1 MASNEVPEG
10 LSSQT
15 AQKRL
20 VEELDSLISKS
31 TNVNWCKEIA
41 RNPFTTI
48 CSALST
54 MGGILLVIYFA
65 VSAEEGTFSILFQGL
80 MLVFL
85 SAFNI
90 CLFGWEVYI
99 LRTQKIRHL
108 IVRLKPVFDSPC
120 PWTTS
125 DYPKS
130 SISTLRGNLTIPAY
144 RDGSLVNVPI
154 SLLVSGDVI
163 ELDSGVPCPANATM
177 LTPTVAGTAEHVAVD
192 EVLSDDFFGERPP
205 ECGNDSISFLP
216 EAKPVRLVVED
227 SPILTL
233 LKVSMKKGS
242 ASSFLTKETNYVFCV
257 MYVSLIAATYLVSLV
272 FNCVRYFSLQDDF
285 SESWPELIFGC
296 PVYTC
301 LPVLF
306 LQLPLVWSFTNLY
319 GTARIAMLV
328 ENGPCYFQAKGL
340 GKIRAFLQTLATM
353 AKLVVL
359 FSRYP
364 DYRVFHVLGTL
375 TSVCAVD
382 KEYVLAGGFPSP
394 ERVLF
399 LRTEPVAADD
409 TPKVDIGV
417 GKQPHFAEEEPIFP
431 AESALGIKNP
441 VFSACAES
449 ALDGDDSPLSPDLG
463 LDDDDDDVMIS
474 AELARPAVRVEI
486 SSTPDMAN
494 SGRGKSH
501 DDTASSGCSKS
512 HDGKSHDDKSH
523 DDKSHDDKSGDIDRL
538 CDSTSCMVAEYH
550 LVVTPDVTPDISPGC
565 TTTSIPISSQVD
577 TVSTLSA
584 FSDSAPFELIT
595 EIFNIS
601 PDPTALSGIAFDE
614 VYWQDHI
621 GSLKPIGVN
630 LLTTSHLSKVPFYLS
645 PSGSCSELQLHLHKS
660 SCSCSLSLEIGVTE
674 YSTQNFSR
682 EFLVHSISDP
692 NMDVQ
697 RASRRRST
705 ATTFV
710 NHNNSIHPHMIS
722 SVVKECESGKSLV
735 MSRGSGDLIASCCS
749 DFWDGQ
755 ELQPMTTTERS
766 SIIDYYNCRSLS
778 SYCIALSYSPVLNA
792 DLSCLDRNEIGIYVP
807 PSYLEQAQDNTS
819 PTANIL
825 TGRRV
830 AMSPA
835 ELTFASLQSGQ
846 VFLGL
851 VCLQFRPKQDVV
863 ALIEDL
869 YTAGI
874 RFVHFTAENEVRGK
888 IFAQKLGLEADW
900 NCFVSLAH
908 PVEDDMSSLDG
919 EDSDGGSGDSSLS
932 SSVLSFF
939 NSTMSNKRAR
949 LPEGIKQIRPHIE
962 KVDNVP
968 LLVSLFTNCTAETV
982 TEMIE
987 IMQDNSEVV
996 LCLGNAW
1003 NHKNVSIFS
1012 QADVSLSLVP
1022 RYLDLSSCT
1031 VTETCAL
1038 STSTS
1043 SQNASSIHWHGKGGW
1058 PSPLELASY
1067 LNSASCQLCFG
1078 RENNVSLL
1086 SLITESRRILSSV
1099 RQGLLFGLGASL
1111 TLSLLLLLATVFF
1124 LPPPLNGSHLFW
1136 LFVFTIPLITISFLA
1151 TPLDPAVRSVM
1162 PDKKKDLFS
1171 NKFLILVEFVVLFG
1185 STAVVLIT
1193 MFGLALTEICISD
1206 ITNSTCHH
1214 LLGNRQDGVS
1224 PWNGWGRGG
1233 EAEQGFLLAQNVT
1246 AFFTAF
1252 YLVVLSVKFVH
1263 RTQPLWR
1270 LWRFISWQYI
1280 LVTSTAVLLQVLFCV
1295 LSQLIDEWRGNLVA
1309 ISSLAS
1315 IPASV
1320 WSIGV
1325 LWPPVAM
1332 VLSEILK
1339 HIDKK
1344 KLFEAQTLLRLQF
1357 GTKLGMHSPV

>member
-1 MASNEVPEG
+1 MASNDVPEG

-20 VEELDSLISKS
+20 VEELETLISKS
-31 TNVNWCKEIA
+31 TNVKWCKEIA

-48 CSALST
+48 CSALSA

-65 VSAEEGTFSILFQGL
+65 VSAEERTSTILFQGL
-80 MLVFL
+80 LLVFL
-85 SAFNI
+85 GAFNI

-108 IVRLKPVFDSPC
+108 IVRLKPVFDGPC

-130 SISTLRGNLTIPAY
+130 SISTLRGNLTTPAY
-144 RDGSLVNVPI
+144 RDGALVNVPI
-154 SLLVSGDVI
+154 SLLVCGDVI

-177 LTPTVAGTAEHVAVD
+177 LTPTAAGTADIAKHVAID
-192 EVLSDDFFGERPP
+192 EVLSDDFFGEHPP
-205 ECGNDSISFLP
+205 ECSISFLP

-233 LKVSMKKGS
+233 LKTSMQKGS
-242 ASSFLTKETNYVFCV
+242 ASSFLTKETNHVFCV
-257 MYVSLIAATYLVSLV
+257 LYVTLIAATYLVSLV
-272 FNCVRYFSLQDDF
+272 INFVRYFALQGDF
-285 SESWPELIFGC
+285 SDSWPELILGC

-328 ENGPCYFQAKGL
+328 ENGPCYIQAEGL
-340 GKIRAFLQTLATM
+340 GKIRVFVQTLTTM

-364 DYRVFHVLGTL
+364 DYRVFHILGTL

-394 ERVLF
+394 ERVFF
-399 LRTEPVAADD
+399 LRTEAVAADEAV
-409 TPKVDIGV
+409 KADIG
-417 GKQPHFAEEEPIFP
+417 GKQPHFESPLEEVPILP
-431 AESALGIKNP
+431 AESALGVKNP
-441 VFSACAES
+441 TFSFSAES
-449 ALDGDDSPLSPDLG
+449 ALGRDNSALSPDLG
-463 LDDDDDDVMIS
+463 LDDDDDDDVMIS
-474 AELARPAVRVEI
+474 AELVRPAVRVEI
-486 SSTPDMAN
+486 SSTCTPDMTT

-501 DDTASSGCSKS
+501 DDNACTDRSC
-512 HDGKSHDDKSH
+512 DG
-523 DDKSHDDKSGDIDRL
+523 
-538 CDSTSCMVAEYH
+538 TSCM
-550 LVVTPDVTPDISPGC
+550 VTPDISPGC
-565 TTTSIPISSQVD
+565 TTSIPISSQVD
-577 TVSTLSA
+577 TVSTLST

-601 PDPTALSGIAFDE
+601 PDPTAVSGIAFDE
-614 VYWQDHI
+614 VYWKDHM

-660 SCSCSLSLEIGVTE
+660 NCSCLLSLEIGVTE
-674 YSTQNFSR
+674 YSTRSFSR

-692 NMDVQ
+692 NMDIQ

-749 DFWDGQ
+749 DFWDGR

-766 SIIDYYNCRSLS
+766 SIIDYYNCRSIS

-792 DLSCLDRNEIGIYVP
+792 DLSRLDGNEIGIYVP
-807 PSYLEQAQDNTS
+807 PSHLEQMQEDSS
-819 PTANIL
+819 PTAI
-825 TGRRV
+825 TAGGK
-830 AMSPA
+830 APHKSAA
-835 ELTFASLQSGQ
+835 ELTFASLQCSQ

-869 YTAGI
+869 YAAGI

-908 PVEDDMSSLDG
+908 PVEDDVSSLDG
-919 EDSDGGSGDSSLS
+919 EDSDGGGSGDSSLS

-939 NSTMSNKRAR
+939 NSTMSNKRAK

-968 LLVSLFTNCTAETV
+968 LLVSLFTNCNAKTI
-982 TEMIE
+982 TEMIK
-987 IMQDNSEVV
+987 IMQDYSEVV

-1003 NHKNVSIFS
+1003 NHKNISIFS

-1022 RYLDLSSCT
+1022 RYLDLSCCT

-1043 SQNASSIHWHGKGGW
+1043 SQNASSVHYCHGRGGW

-1078 RENNVSLL
+1078 RENDVSLL
-1086 SLITESRRILSSV
+1086 SLIAESRRILSSV

-1111 TLSLLLLLATVFF
+1111 TLSILLLLATIFF
-1124 LPPPLNGSHLFW
+1124 IPPPLNGGHLFW
-1136 LFVFTIPLITISFLA
+1136 LFVFTIPLITVSFLA

-1171 NKFLILVEFVVLFG
+1171 NRLLILAEFVVLFG

-1193 MFGLALTEICISD
+1193 MFALTLTEICVSD
-1206 ITNSTCHH
+1206 IVNSSCHH
-1214 LLGNRQDGVS
+1214 LLGNRRESIS

-1246 AFFTAF
+1246 AFFTAL

-1263 RTQPLWR
+1263 RTRPIWR
-1270 LWRFISWQYI
+1270 LWRFILWQYI
-1280 LVTSTAVLLQVLFCV
+1280 LHTYTC
-1295 LSQLIDEWRGNLVA
+1295 
-1309 ISSLAS
+1309 
-1315 IPASV
+1315 
-1320 WSIGV
+1320 
-1325 LWPPVAM
+1325 M
-1332 VLSEILK
+1332 
-1339 HIDKK
+1339 
-1344 KLFEAQTLLRLQF
+1344 
-1357 GTKLGMHSPV
+1357 